1 MMQKTE
7 HSQITKLAIAAVFAA
22 LVCIATI
29 IFTVPIP
36 ATSGY
41 FNLGETV
48 IYIAA
53 LLKSS
58 AAM

>member
-1 MMQKTE
+1 MEKNILKTPL
-7 HSQITKLAIAAVFAA
+7 KLALAAVFAA
-22 LVCIATI
+22 LVCVATLALVI
-29 IFTVPIP
+29 SIP

-53 LLKSS
+53 LLLFT
-58 AAM
+58 